1 MLATL
6 RFLIVIIAV
15 LWLGGCHTIR
25 EYNYLAKETLDYRDK
40 KITSIVTN
48 KGDVIYY
55 DVAGAR
61 YIVDVKDTIV
71 SRKVI
76 GFNLENRPI
85 STPAEDI
92 LEISC
97 ESRELDAPGTG
108 LSILGA
114 AAVILLAVLAAAFS
128 NFR

>member
-1 MLATL
+1 MRHHL
-6 RFLIVIIAV
+6 RILIVIIAGF
-15 LWLGGCHTIR
+15 WIAGCHTTR
-25 EYNYLAKETLDYRDK
+25 EYNYLAKETQDYRDK

-61 YIVDVKDTIV
+61 YIVDVKDTTV

-76 GFNLENRPI
+76 GFNFENKPI
-85 STPAEDI
+85 STPIEDI

-97 ESRELDAPGTG
+97 EARELDAPGTG
-108 LSILGA
+108 LTILAGGA
-114 AAVILLAVLAAAFS
+114 ILLLAVLAAAFS
-128 NFR
+128 NFH